1 MNYVQPGLL
10 TLLLRDRE
18 VSVGKP
24 EARDPSRTKSCR
36 RPHYSVL
43 LPQVGTRQVSH
54 RQPFSQRL
62 SGDRLSGDDP
72 RTPED
77 EAEDIK
83 FKTSLGHRRHL
94 DKSIRG
100 LQNTVGLGHSIVTHR
115 EQPTIRLGRHLSK
128 SGYGVIGP
136 GRPLF
141 WGLVTLSSDL
151 GDS

>member
-10 TLLLRDRE
+10 ITLLLRDRE
-18 VSVGKP
+18 ISVGKP
-24 EARDPSRTKSCR
+24 EARDPSRTKSCL

-54 RQPFSQRL
+54 GQPFSQRL

-77 EAEDIK
+77 EAEDTE

-94 DKSIRG
+94 EDKS
-100 LQNTVGLGHSIVTHR
+100 S
-115 EQPTIRLGRHLSK
+115 
-128 SGYGVIGP
+128 Y
-136 GRPLF
+136 
-141 WGLVTLSSDL
+141 
-151 GDS
+151 